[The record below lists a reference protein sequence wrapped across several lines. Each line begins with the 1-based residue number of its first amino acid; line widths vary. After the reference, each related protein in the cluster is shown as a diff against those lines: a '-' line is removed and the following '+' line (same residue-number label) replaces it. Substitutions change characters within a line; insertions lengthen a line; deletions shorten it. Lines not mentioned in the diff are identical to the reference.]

1 MYAESIEPN
10 TKSVLDKIEKA
21 DFVKSFY
28 LAGGTA
34 LALHLGHRIS
44 IDLDFF
50 TGEHFSIASVRD
62 HLATLGTLT
71 VTSESED
78 GTLNGILD
86 GVSVSFFMYPYKN
99 IYPVIPFSGISLADP
114 RDIAAMKIDAVSSRG
129 SKKDFIDI
137 YFLLDKYHL
146 HELIGFFETRFR
158 NIQYNKL
165 HILKSL
171 SYFENADEEAMPKM
185 IKAVS
190 WEEVKRKILQEAKKL
205 TV

>member
-1 MYAESIEPN
+1 
-10 TKSVLDKIEKA
+10 LDKIA
-21 DFVKSFY
+21 DTEIARPFY

-34 LALHLGHRIS
+34 LAVHLGHRIS

-50 TGEHFSIASVRD
+50 TPEHFAVVSLRD
-62 HLATLGTLT
+62 NLAALGTLT

-78 GTLNGILD
+78 GTFNGILN
-86 GVSVSFFMYPYKN
+86 GVSVSFF
-99 IYPVIPFSGISLADP
+99 IYPVIPFAGISLADE

-137 YFLLDKYHL
+137 YFLLEKYHL
-146 HELIGFFETRFR
+146 QELIGFFETRFC

-171 SYFENADEEAMPKM
+171 SYFENAEEEAMPKM

-190 WEEVKRKILQEAKKL
+190 WDEVKRKISQEAKKL